1 MYPEDPEMEDILVV
15 TDVSST
21 ALILRISREN
31 VNWNEPLLDL

>member
-31 VNWNEPLLDL
+31 VNRNEPLFDL